1 MPNYSSRHLADI
13 LRQIL
18 QHIEEETDVDPSDL
32 AFIQLK
38 AIMLEK
44 IAALEEESFA
54 DPHSAD
60 LN

>member
-18 QHIEEETDVDPSDL
+18 QQLEEEEPDLDVNDP

-38 AIMLEK
+38 VIVLEK
-44 IAALEEESFA
+44 IAALEQEHAA
-54 DPHSAD
+54 DPHTTD
-60 LN
+60 